1 MIVIQVKDNESI
13 EKALR
18 RYKRKVQDTN
28 LHKEVRSRQFFEK
41 HSVKR
46 RNTILKAAYREKKK
60 REMER
65 E

>member
-1 MIVIQVKDNESI
+1 MIIIQIKDNESI

-28 LHKEVRSRQFFEK
+28 LHKQVRDRQFFEK
-41 HSVKR
+41 DSVKK
-46 RNTILKAAYREKKK
+46 RNTLLKAAYRERKK
-60 REMER
+60 RETEN